1 MNKHHASTDQPSRS
15 VPEVGAPLDDR
26 SSDTGWHALLSGSNG
41 VRSLALAGGVVLHAI
56 NVYIATTIL
65 PSVVRDIGGIDYY
78 AWNTTLFVAASILGS
93 ALSAR
98 LLIGMG
104 PRGAYIIA
112 TLVFAGG
119 ALLCAFAPSMPVML
133 VGRLIQGLGGGF
145 LFALSYAMIRLV
157 FHEALWP
164 RAMALVSGM
173 WGVAT
178 LIGPAVGGI
187 FAELG
192 AWRAAFWSLVPV
204 AALFA
209 LLAAVVLPKRSAE
222 RAERSPLPL
231 AQLVFLTLAVLAV
244 SAGSVSPIFLWN
256 ILGLAAAALL
266 TALLITTESRA
277 RHRLL
282 PAGAFRITSALGAL
296 YATMSLLAVAVTSG
310 EIFVPLFLQTLHHQ
324 SPLAAG
330 YLAALMAAGWTLG
343 SIASSGASGKGIRRA
358 ILAGPI
364 LGVTGMVALAV
375 LIRTESAGGWQTVT
389 PLCLALVAIGLGVGL
404 AWPHLLTR
412 VFQVAPAGEQDLAA
426 ASITTVQ
433 LFATALGAALAGM
446 VANLAGLTDPGGI
459 VGMASAAGWL
469 FGVFAFAPIF
479 AVFTALRVIR
489 PHPKDGKVR
498 QASRN
503 ARLS

>member
-1 MNKHHASTDQPSRS
+1 MDTRD
-15 VPEVGAPLDDR
+15 VPPDHLSPPGPAATACGETHPHGA
-26 SSDTGWHALLSGSNG
+26 GWAALLSGANG

-65 PSVVRDIGGIDYY
+65 PSVVQDIGGIDYY

-98 LLIGMG
+98 LLLGMG
-104 PRGAYIIA
+104 PRGAYGVA
-112 TLVFAGG
+112 TLVFASG
-119 ALLCAFAPSMPVML
+119 ALICAFAPSMPVML
-133 VGRLIQGLGGGF
+133 VGRLIQGVGGGF

-157 FHEALWP
+157 FEAALWP

-178 LIGPAVGGI
+178 LVGPAVGGI

-192 AWRAAFWSLVPV
+192 IWRAAFWSLIPF

-209 LLAAVVLPKRSAE
+209 LMASAVLPKRSAD
-222 RAERSPLPL
+222 RAAPSPLPL
-231 AQLVFLTLAVLAV
+231 AQLVLLTASVLCV
-244 SAGSVSPIFLWN
+244 SAASVSPILSRN
-256 ILGLAAAALL
+256 ILGLAVATMLM
-266 TALLITTESRA
+266 ALLIRTESRA

-282 PAGAFRITSALGAL
+282 PGGAFRIGTALGSL
-296 YATMSLLAVAVTSG
+296 YATMALLAVAVTSG
-310 EIFVPLFLQTLHHQ
+310 EIFVPLFLQVLHHQ
-324 SPLAAG
+324 SPLVAG

-343 SIASSGASGKGIRRA
+343 SITSSGASGPGIRRA

-364 LGVTGMVALAV
+364 LGVAGMVALAV
-375 LIRTESAGGWQTVT
+375 LMRTESSGDWLALA
-389 PLCLALVAIGLGVGL
+389 PICLALVVIGLGVGL

-412 VFQVAPAGEQDLAA
+412 VFQVAPAGEQDLAS

-446 VANLAGLTDPGGI
+446 VANVAGLTDPGGI
-459 VGMASAAGWL
+459 AGMASAAGWL
-469 FGVFAFAPIF
+469 FGVFALAP
-479 AVFTALRVIR
+479 VLGLFTALRV
-489 PHPKDGKVR
+489 VR
-498 QASRN
+498 WYADVRGHGQVSGN
-503 ARLS
+503 G

>member
-1 MNKHHASTDQPSRS
+1 MSKHHASSDQQS
-15 VPEVGAPLDDR
+15 VPEVGTPLGGHP
-26 SSDTGWHALLSGSNG
+26 SNAGWTALLSGSNG

-56 NVYIATTIL
+56 NVYLATTIL

-98 LLIGMG
+98 LLIGAG
-104 PRGAYIIA
+104 PRGAYILA
-112 TLVFAGG
+112 TLVFASGS
-119 ALLCAFAPSMPVML
+119 LICAFAPSMPAML
-133 VGRLIQGLGGGF
+133 TGRLIQGLGGGF

-157 FHEALWP
+157 FNEALWS

-192 AWRAAFWSLVPV
+192 VWRAAFWSLIPI
-204 AALFA
+204 ATLFA

-222 RAERSPLPL
+222 KSQRSPLPL
-231 AQLVFLTLAVLAV
+231 TQLVFLTSAVLAV
-244 SAGSVSPIFLWN
+244 SAGSVSPIIFWN
-256 ILGLAAAALL
+256 IAGLAAAVIL
-266 TALLITTESRA
+266 TALLIATESRA

-310 EIFVPLFLQTLHHQ
+310 EIFVPLFLQVLHHQ
-324 SPLAAG
+324 SPLFAG

-364 LGVTGMVALAV
+364 LGLAGMLALAV
-375 LIRTESAGGWQTVT
+375 LIRTESAGGWLTVT
-389 PLCLALVAIGLGVGL
+389 PICLALVAIGLGVGL

-459 VGMASAAGWL
+459 AGMASAAGWL
-469 FGVFAFAPIF
+469 FGVFALAPIL
-479 AVFTALRVIR
+479 AVATALRVTR
-489 PHPKDGKVR
+489 LHSKTGKVL
-498 QASRN
+498 QD
-503 ARLS
+503 

>member
-1 MNKHHASTDQPSRS
+1 M
-15 VPEVGAPLDDR
+15 DDR
-26 SSDTGWHALLSGSNG
+26 DTPPDQYSQFAPMAGESVDSSPVKLGWAALLSGANG

-65 PSVVRDIGGIDYY
+65 PSVVKDIGGIDYY

-104 PRGAYIIA
+104 PRGAYIVA
-112 TLVFAGG
+112 ALVFAGG
-119 ALLCAFAPSMPVML
+119 TLICALAPSMPVML
-133 VGRLIQGLGGGF
+133 AGRLVQGLGGGF

-157 FHEALWP
+157 FDEALWP

-178 LIGPAVGGI
+178 LIGPAIGGI

-192 AWRAAFWSLVPV
+192 IWRAAFWSLIPV

-209 LLAAVVLPKRSAE
+209 LLAAAVLPKRDTDGSE
-222 RAERSPLPL
+222 CTPLPL
-231 AQLVFLTLAVLAV
+231 AQLILLTAAVLAV
-244 SAGSVSPIFLWN
+244 SAGSVSPILARN
-256 ILGLAAAALL
+256 IVGLAAAAVL
-266 TALLITTESRA
+266 TALLIGAESRA

-282 PAGAFRITSALGAL
+282 PAGAFRITTALGTL
-296 YATMSLLAVAVTSG
+296 YATMALLAIAVTSG
-310 EIFVPLFLQTLHHQ
+310 EIFVPLFLQVLHHQ
-324 SPLAAG
+324 SPLVAG

-343 SIASSGASGKGIRRA
+343 SIASSGANGKGIGRA
-358 ILAGPI
+358 IITGPVLGLAGMAALTVLMPTESGGGW
-364 LGVTGMVALAV
+364 LALAP
-375 LIRTESAGGWQTVT
+375 I
-389 PLCLALVAIGLGVGL
+389 CLALVAIGLGVGL

-412 VFQVAPAGEQDLAA
+412 VFQVAPDGEQDLAS

-446 VANLAGLTDPGGI
+446 VANVAGLTDPGGI
-459 VGMASAAGWL
+459 AGTASAARWL
-469 FGVFAFAPIF
+469 FGIFAFAPILGIL
-479 AVFTALRVIR
+479 AALRVVR
-489 PHPKDGKVR
+489 LHSKDQVSG
-498 QASRN
+498 
-503 ARLS
+503 